1 MLLGFVLLFAYAF
14 LVWLVFFKF
23 RWLQFSIAWGV
34 FSCLF
39 IVHLLLIFMIGLR
52 WLLLLQRQPP

>member
-1 MLLGFVLLFAYAF
+1 MLLGFVLVFGYAF

-34 FSCLF
+34 FSCLSLF
-39 IVHLLLIFMIGLR
+39 AYC
-52 WLLLLQRQPP
+52 